1 MPIGLPADAD
11 TLRKHSTWFIV
22 YGAVM
27 ALLGLFAIAAPNV
40 ATLTV
45 TLMVG
50 WLLLLGGGFGLFAVI
65 SGGASAPGFWWNL
78 FTAIVYILAGLAVLT
93 RPVAGV
99 LTLTIILA
107 AYLLAGGVMR
117 IFLAVGYRAQIPGAW
132 IWVLISGIV
141 DIALSLI
148 IMMGLPGTAVWV
160 LGLLVG
166 INLLMMGFSII
177 MVAMSMRRSTASSGQ
192 PPAAR
197 TSL

>member
-1 MPIGLPADAD
+1 MA
-11 TLRKHSTWFIV
+11 S
-22 YGAVM
+22 VM
-27 ALLGLFAIAAPNV
+27 VLLGLFAIAAPDV

-50 WLLLLGGGFGLFAVI
+50 WLLLFGGGFGLFAVI
-65 SGGASAPGFWWNL
+65 SGGTSAPGFWWNL

-117 IFLAVGYRAQIPGAW
+117 IFMRCRLPRKIPGAW
-132 IWVLISGIV
+132 VWVLISGIV
-141 DIALSLI
+141 DIGCSLI